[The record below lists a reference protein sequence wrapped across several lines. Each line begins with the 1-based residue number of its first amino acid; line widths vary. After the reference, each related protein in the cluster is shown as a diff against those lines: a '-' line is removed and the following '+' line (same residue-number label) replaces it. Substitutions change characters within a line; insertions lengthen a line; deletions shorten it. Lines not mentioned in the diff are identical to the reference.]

1 MSVAQFEALCDA
13 GKISATLEAFV
24 LEMTAA
30 DRQTLEREQP
40 EEFAQHVRDLHFI
53 GFDLDDLESAHIIQ
67 LDWPMVRGVVP
78 LSVNTPDGVDRRNR
92 THANT
97 LTTT

>member
-24 LEMTAA
+24 LEMNAE
-30 DRQTLEREQP
+30 DRQSLEREQP

-53 GFDLDDLESAHIIQ
+53 GFDLRNLEPDHIIQ
-67 LDWPMVRGVVP
+67 LDWPMVRGIVP
-78 LSVNTPDGVDRRNR
+78 FISSRPDG
-92 THANT
+92 AA
-97 LTTT
+97 

>member
-24 LEMTAA
+24 LEITMQ
-30 DRQTLEREQP
+30 DRQNLEREQP

-53 GFDLDDLESAHIIQ
+53 GFDLEPDHITQ
-67 LDWPMVRGVVP
+67 LDWPIVRGIVP
-78 LSVNTPDGVDRRNR
+78 FISSTPDG
-92 THANT
+92 AA
-97 LTTT
+97 